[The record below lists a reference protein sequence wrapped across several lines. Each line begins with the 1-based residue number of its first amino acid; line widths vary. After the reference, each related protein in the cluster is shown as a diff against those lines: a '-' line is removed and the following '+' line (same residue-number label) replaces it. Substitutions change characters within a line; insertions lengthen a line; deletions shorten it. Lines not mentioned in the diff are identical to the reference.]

1 MSDASLL
8 VVEDDYSL
16 RLLYS
21 KMLALAGFKT
31 IAYAEN
37 GVKAIEIYNSLPQKP
52 KVILLDQKIPL
63 KTGIEI
69 TKEIRKTDPD
79 CKIIFVSGDP
89 SIKKEAFSAGAS
101 YFIEKPFSFEKL
113 IQTVNYAII

>member
-21 KMLALAGFKT
+21 KMLTLAGFKT
-31 IAYAEN
+31 IAYADN
-37 GVKAIEIYNSLPQKP
+37 GVKAIELYNSLPNKP

-63 KTGIEI
+63 KTGVEI
-69 TKEIRKTDPD
+69 TREIRKTDPD
-79 CKIIFVSGDP
+79 CKIIFISGDS
-89 SIKKEAFSAGAS
+89 SIKKEAMSAGATF
-101 YFIEKPFSFEKL
+101 FIEKPFSYQQL
-113 IQTVNYAII
+113 IQTVNCAAM